1 MTSGRLPPGAWL
13 SGDGPGGAALGPWTH
28 TDPPKAGSG
37 SWTHTDPP
45 KAGSGGWTHTD
56 PPRAGHALAPAVWP
70 SPAPGPGAG
79 MHPDWVWSSGEA
91 LLGQALRVSRD
102 KILRP
107 ADQAWPAAR
116 LARAAAT
123 GAPVGGSHLWRWD
136 PEFRVKA
143 ITCELLG
150 RCQVLGPAL
159 WLVDPGPDPAAPALQ
174 STRIFSLNGLH
185 AVDMD
190 EQVDKVLRAAVER
203 EERLPEILSQASDFW
218 PFFQSLCGLRL
229 SAAPRFAE
237 LLNVANDW
245 ALQLT
250 MGLKHAVAMRRPFQ
264 TSSLVVPVI
273 ATPGHGSL
281 PSGHATMAALT
292 SELLALLL
300 HPTGDP
306 RADALD
312 RLARRIA
319 FNRVVAGVHFPVD
332 SVAGHALGTQLARLL
347 AALADPGQTM
357 PGAMDAVFTQA
368 HTLDEIGQRPAGAA
382 AVQQARTPA
391 PLLSELWQQVRK
403 ELRTLR
409 V

>member
-1 MTSGRLPPGAWL
+1 MTHGRLPPGAWL
-13 SGDGPGGAALGPWTH
+13 SGDSPAGAALGPWTH
-28 TDPPKAGSG
+28 TDPPRAGSG
-37 SWTHTDPP
+37 P
-45 KAGSGGWTHTD
+45 WTHTD
-56 PPRAGHALAPAVWP
+56 PPRAGSGEWTHTDPPRAPAP
-70 SPAPGPGAG
+70 SVRPSAAPGPRAG
-79 MHPDWVWSSGEA
+79 IHPEWVWGGGEA
-91 LLGQALRVSRD
+91 LLGQALRISRD

-150 RCQVLGPAL
+150 RCQVMGPAL
-159 WLVDPGPDPAAPALQ
+159 WRLDPGPDAAAPALLA
-174 STRIFSLNGLH
+174 TRFLAFDGGT

-190 EQVDKVLRAAVER
+190 EQVDKVLRAAAER
-203 EERLPEILSQASDFW
+203 EERLPEILSQAGDFW

-229 SAAPRFAE
+229 AAVPRFAE
-237 LLNVANDW
+237 LLNVAYDW
-245 ALQLT
+245 ALLLT
-250 MGLKHAVAMRRPFQ
+250 MGLKHAVAARRPFQ

-292 SELLALLL
+292 SELLAILLY
-300 HPTGDP
+300 PPGDP

-347 AALADPGQTM
+347 AALADPVQ
-357 PGAMDAVFTQA
+357 PLPAAMDTAFAQG
-368 HTLDEIGQRPAGAA
+368 HTLDEIGQRPALVPADG
-382 AVQQARTPA
+382 QARTPA
-391 PLLSELWQQVRK
+391 PLLVELWQQVRK
-403 ELRTLR
+403 ELRHLR